1 MIRLSSGKRI
11 LATLIAVLLPL
22 AGASVLVPAP
32 ATAAS
37 KATDLRPQV
46 IYYQRTAQTAY
57 RDATIASMETTSAF
71 QNELWAGFVS
81 YWDAANKGVKINTTT
96 PSGLPTKGH
105 VFVVLGSALSSSGT
119 ITAKLERR
127 MKIALSALTAYPNS
141 KVLVSGGA
149 AKNGRTE
156 AAVMRTWLISKG
168 VSSSR
173 ILVEDKSSS
182 TISNATNSMAILAK
196 SSAYTSYTLISD
208 VSHIRRASILFTA
221 AKVLIQEKSGQVW
234 KIDLKD
240 NVAYPDSTTASR
252 GPVNAATHEIISSN
266 VASVFG
272 VLSAYNGFLSKA
284 PAAPAP
290 AAVTPVTPKLTSIK
304 VTAPKVV
311 TYSVGQPISLSGLA
325 VTALFDNG
333 GASKKVTT
341 AAKIT
346 GFSSKKVGTVTVKV
360 AYTEAGV
367 TKTATFGCKIVKAAS
382 KVKLKLST
390 TKIKKAK
397 TNPTLS
403 ASVAAVKSTTAT
415 TGTVKVYL
423 DGKKIATVTLKA
435 GKPAKVKLGKIRKA
449 GKHKIT
455 VRYLGSSTVKAA
467 DTKLTIKVS

>member
-1 MIRLSSGKRI
+1 MIRLSNGKRI

-22 AGASVLVPAP
+22 AGSSVLVPAP

-57 RDATIASMETTSAF
+57 RDATIASMETTSAW
-71 QNELWAGFVS
+71 QNELWADFVS

-105 VFVVLGSALSSSGT
+105 VFVVLGSALSASGT

-156 AAVMRTWLISKG
+156 AAVMRAWLISKG

-173 ILVEDKSSS
+173 ILLEDKSSS

-221 AKVLIQEKSGQVW
+221 AKVLVQEKSGQAW

-284 PAAPAP
+284 PAAPKP
-290 AAVTPVTPKLTSIK
+290 AAVVPVTPKLTSIK

-325 VTALFDNG
+325 VTALFEG

-397 TNPTLS
+397 TNPTLA
-403 ASVAAVKSTTAT
+403 ASVAAVKSATAT
-415 TGTVKVYL
+415 TGKVKVYL

-435 GKPAKVKLGKIRKA
+435 GKPAKVKIGKIRKA